1 MTLIDRYILRTHIA
15 PLLFGFSTVMFIYL
29 MQFIMNYLSKLVGK
43 GLSEWVILHLIVLNL
58 AWMVILALP
67 MGVLFSSL
75 MAFGSM
81 AANQEITI
89 VKASGGSVF
98 RMMAPVLIGGLL
110 LSYALFWFNDEILPD
125 SNLKAKLLMSDITR
139 KKPTFSIES
148 GRFSTQLDGYT
159 ILARQVDSASGNLH
173 GVTIYDVRRFQ
184 ERNIISSD
192 SGTIKFDDSYSNLIV
207 TLFDGE
213 IHRMNIG
220 LVRDYRIVNF
230 GTYEIGI
237 PAYGFAFERS
247 QLEMG
252 SRGDREMR
260 ISDMQQ
266 IVDSARTNRTN
277 IISRIDSVLN
287 GGLALVSGSKKKSP
301 IEKTEKIFV
310 DESQGVKR
318 VTGAIQHTAEVIPD
332 SIMIDTNRIGVITRV
347 IQNANITY
355 SSIQADINQAEFF
368 LNKSLQYEVEIHKKY
383 AIPFACFIF
392 VLVGAPLGVITKG
405 GNFGLSAGMSLA
417 FYVIYWALLIGGE
430 KLADRGHLDPF
441 ISMWAGNFI
450 IGLFGLYLTLKVSRE
465 SWKLFTFPKKKK
477 HIS

>member
-1 MTLIDRYILRTHIA
+1 MTLLDRYILRTHIA

-29 MQFIMNYLSKLVGK
+29 MQFIMNFLHKLVGK
-43 GLSEWVILHLIVLNL
+43 GLSEWVIVHLIVLNL

-81 AANQEITI
+81 AANQEITV

-98 RMMAPVLIGGLL
+98 RMMAPVLIVGLF

-159 ILARQVDSASGNLH
+159 ILAREVDSLSGNLH

-192 SGTIKFDDSYSNLIV
+192 SGIIKFDDSYSNLLV

-220 LVRDYRIVNF
+220 LVNDYRIINF
-230 GTYEIGI
+230 GTYEISI

-266 IVDSARTNRTN
+266 IVDTARTNRAN
-277 IISRIDSVLN
+277 IVNRIDSVLN
-287 GGLALVSGSKKKSP
+287 RGITLVLGNDKLKSEDKSDKVFKDTTLGISRVSKV
-301 IEKTEKIFV
+301 IENTENIK
-310 DESQGVKR
+310 
-318 VTGAIQHTAEVIPD
+318 PD
-332 SIMIDTNRIGVITRV
+332 SILVDTNRIGVITRV

-355 SSIQADINQAEFF
+355 SSIQADINQADFF
-368 LNKSLQYEVEIHKKY
+368 ETKSLQYEVEIHKKY

-417 FYVIYWALLIGGE
+417 FYVVYWALLIGGE

-441 ISMWAGNFI
+441 LSMWAGNII

-465 SWKLFTFPKKKK
+465 SWKLFTLPKRKQK
-477 HIS
+477 ST